1 MNYKTRLLPGEDFP
15 SHFVKM
21 YNYIEAYVREHG
33 FPPSV
38 RELTGLD
45 PSNTDTHRKGFASS
59 TSITR
64 YYLSKMRDFGMV
76 EITPRI
82 SRGIKLVPR
91 KQWKKRAVISPRPG
105 ISQSH

>member
-15 SHFVKM
+15 SHFVEI

-45 PSNTDTHRKGFASS
+45 PSNTETYQNGFASS
-59 TSITR
+59 TSVIR
-64 YYLSKMRDFGMV
+64 FYLALMQDFGMIF
-76 EITPRI
+76 ITPRVA
-82 SRGIKLVPR
+82 RGIKLIPR
-91 KQWKKRAVISPRPG
+91 KQWKKRATVSPRSDP
-105 ISQSH
+105 QPA